1 MVDGPHDSPPNVE
14 TELVAGVS
22 VPTTCRD
29 RVDETALQ
37 SVASV
42 LEEYQVDRYG
52 VSPVG
57 GLKIWVGVHRPDS
70 VYESLR
76 TALAEAGYGVT
87 AHGVKDGFRRLRVD
101 LVGSDATSE

>member
-1 MVDGPHDSPPNVE
+1 MVDGPIEYPPTIE
-14 TELVAGVS
+14 TESVAGVA

-29 RVDETALQ
+29 RVDEAALQ

-42 LEEYQVDRYG
+42 LERYQVDRYG

-70 VYESLR
+70 VYKSLR

-87 AHGVKDGFRRLRVD
+87 THGIKDGFHRLRVD
-101 LVGSDATSE
+101 IAESESTSE